1 MHIMTVCLG
10 NICRSPAAEAVLVK
24 RLAEAGLDHVR
35 VSSAGTADYHVGERP
50 HPTSQAEGERRGY
63 AFPTRAAQLE
73 PADLQG
79 ADLVVVMDGA
89 NEQDVLALA
98 RRPEDARKVVRL
110 GAFAPDAADGVRD
123 VPDPWGRTE
132 VAYVEM
138 YDQIE
143 EAVEA
148 LVTAIADGT
157 LGQILDRQRAVS

>member
-73 PADLQG
+73 PADLVDVDTGVDVDAG
-79 ADLVVVMDGA
+79 ADVDPGA
-89 NEQDVLALA
+89 ATGTD
-98 RRPEDARKVVRL
+98 
-110 GAFAPDAADGVRD
+110 DAAPRG
-123 VPDPWGRTE
+123 
-132 VAYVEM
+132 
-138 YDQIE
+138 
-143 EAVEA
+143 
-148 LVTAIADGT
+148 
-157 LGQILDRQRAVS
+157 